1 MANYY
6 GVGRTNYFAVK
17 DEEAFRAAL
26 ERFPVEVVTSAEHP
40 GKVAVLDANDDGGGW
55 NFYDD
60 ESEDDGGIEEDVGI
74 VDVMAPHLADGQVA
88 VAMEVGHEEDRYV
101 CGYAVA
107 FNGAGES
114 REVSLS
120 DIYALA
126 RDLGTDITNARQ

>member
-60 ESEDDGGIEEDVGI
+60 ESEEDPGI

-88 VAMEVGHEEDRYV
+88 VAMEAGHEKYRYV

-114 REVSLS
+114 RQVSLS

-126 RDLGTDITNARQ
+126 KDLGTDITNAHH